1 MFRSP
6 LQSRRDPC
14 PSPWSSSR
22 PSPAPSLFL
31 CLTCLSFTSAFQL
44 IQHHDHLWLSCKH
57 CLLAWSYLLSLLL
70 LKIKSGSS
78 SLKIL
83 VTLNE
88 YVELWTSQKTPF
100 LAELYHHPLSFSTLS
115 TQTLLSLPSPTFA
128 AQDCLLFL
136 TKASWNFPRDELRV
150 YRVSF
155 KLRVSFISFIFSCS
169 FDCPPSHCIL

>member
-57 CLLAWSYLLSLLL
+57 CLLAWSSLLSL

-115 TQTLLSLPSPTFA
+115 TH
-128 AQDCLLFL
+128 
-136 TKASWNFPRDELRV
+136 WNFSRDELRV
-150 YRVSF
+150 Y
-155 KLRVSFISFIFSCS
+155 RVSFISFIFSCS
-169 FDCPPSHCIL
+169 FDFPPSHCTL